1 MVQDFVVLGLVLA
14 AVSIVPAML
23 LWGFMKMIDYGADE
37 EKLAEIRQARR
48 EGRQPEFTGVTG
60 GSIGID
66 EGDTAAEGYDAPA
79 TSSSQTPT
87 RESVPDSSPAAS
99 DAEATITCSACG
111 RENNAEY
118 DRCWN
123 CLSDL

>member
-14 AVSIVPAML
+14 AVSVVPALL
-23 LWGFMKMIDYGADE
+23 LWGFMKVIDYGADE
-37 EKLAEIRQARR
+37 EKLAEIRRARR
-48 EGRQPEFTGVTG
+48 EGRQPDFTGVSG
-60 GSIGID
+60 SSIGID
-66 EGDTAAEGYDAPA
+66 EGDTAGEEYGAST
-79 TSSSQTPT
+79 TSGGQIPT

-99 DAEATITCSACG
+99 GAESTVTCSACG
-111 RENNAEY
+111 RENDAAY